1 MNTLEK
7 LQQEL
12 DGKEISVTYK
22 KIKNEKV
29 EQERVYIN
37 LDKQFL
43 TYFIIFEENLFL
55 KVYIAR
61 PKGFDFTGVKQSAE
75 ETERCKKAKLKI
87 LDFLKKENA
96 TSLTLE
102 KYEAWNKVNLTPTSS
117 KKKLDLE

>member
-7 LQQEL
+7 LQTEL
-12 DGKEISVTYK
+12 NDKQVSVTYK
-22 KIKNEKV
+22 KIKTEKV

-43 TYFIIFEENLFL
+43 TYFIVFEDLLFL

-61 PKGFDFTGVKQSAE
+61 PKGFDFTEIKQSPE

-87 LDFLKKENA
+87 LDFLRKENA
-96 TSLTLE
+96 TTLTLE
-102 KYEAWNKVNLTPTSS
+102 KYEAWDKVNLTPKSS
-117 KKKLDLE
+117 KKKLDLD

>member
-43 TYFIIFEENLFL
+43 TYFIIFEENLFPL
-55 KVYIAR
+55 
-61 PKGFDFTGVKQSAE
+61 
-75 ETERCKKAKLKI
+75 I
-87 LDFLKKENA
+87 L
-96 TSLTLE
+96 
-102 KYEAWNKVNLTPTSS
+102 
-117 KKKLDLE
+117 